1 MKNNRD
7 AIRVLSGIS
16 IILICMLIMLR
27 VNCTSNNF
35 VETILINLVTGCFV
49 SIVVA
54 YIDYKNKLDE
64 LLYYFC
70 SEMQTYYFYLLQ
82 IEGCIKRHKDSKECM
97 EAIRGYLKT
106 IGDNALKKRNTID
119 ISWIFVTSNK
129 ISLEKDIKGLYE
141 ITFGIELAFLDI
153 KLKMNKKVNIKELRK
168 TIKEIEKEV
177 DKEKKVIDY
186 SMKKINNKMI
196 NKYWNEYL
204 NEYVKNKN

>member
-7 AIRVLSGIS
+7 AIRVLSIIS
-16 IILICMLIMLR
+16 IILILVLILLMANQ
-27 VNCTSNNF
+27 VSNNF
-35 VETILINLVTGCFV
+35 IETILINLVTGCFV

-64 LLYYFC
+64 LFYYFC

-82 IEGCIKRHKDSKECM
+82 IEGCIKRYKNPKECI

-106 IGDNALKKRNTID
+106 IGDNALKKKNTID
-119 ISWIFVTSNK
+119 ISWIFVTPNK

-141 ITFGIELAFLDI
+141 ITFGIELTFLDI
-153 KLKMNKKVNIKELRK
+153 KLKMKKKVNDKKLREAIKDFEQR
-168 TIKEIEKEV
+168 I

-196 NKYWNEYL
+196 KNYWNAYL
-204 NEYVKNKN
+204 NAYVKKEN